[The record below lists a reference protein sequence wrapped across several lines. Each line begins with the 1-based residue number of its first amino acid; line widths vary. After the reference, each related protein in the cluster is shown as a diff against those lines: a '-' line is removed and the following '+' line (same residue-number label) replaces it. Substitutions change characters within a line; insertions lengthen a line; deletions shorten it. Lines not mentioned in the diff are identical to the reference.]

1 MRAQIRVAIGLV
13 LFSCG
18 ALLTAA
24 APPKIHPRPYGRGE
38 AQYHRTLS
46 APYRFENQLIKI
58 SFDFATGMIFAQTT
72 SVIHPKTDGL
82 REVPFDSVGL
92 RYNSLSVNGHAAK
105 FRLTGD
111 KLLVAL
117 DRPAMASDKLTI
129 VAAYEGRP
137 TRGIYFI
144 RPDAAYP
151 HMQPEIW
158 SQGEA
163 EDNRRWYPTWD
174 EPNEKSASEI
184 IATVPRGWIVIA
196 NGSLVHTTLTD
207 TNSTFDWREV
217 HPHSTYLTAFSAGPY
232 VEVRDSLGS
241 LPVNY
246 YVSKADAPYARLCFG
261 RTPQMIAFFEQK
273 IGIPFPWEKYAQTTV
288 ERFTAGGME
297 NASATTQTEFAIHPP
312 AYDRV
317 QPCDGLV
324 SHELSHQWWGDDVT
338 TPDWAN
344 IWINE
349 GFATYFEELWAQ
361 HHFGEDRF
369 TYERYHDQLAYF
381 KETQRY
387 WRPIVAYRYSNAGD
401 SFDASGYPRPGE
413 VLHMLHYILGDAQF
427 WKAMHAYLAAYQYDI
442 ADTRQ
447 FETAIEN
454 SSAKNLRWFFD
465 QWFYRASYP
474 HYFVGRHYDKKSH
487 NLTIDVRQHNHDGVL
502 FRMPVKIAI
511 TSSEGTRIVQAQ
523 ITGRHQVITVRGLER
538 APVMVLLDPGNNIL
552 RKLDFQKPVSELAY
566 QATHAPSV
574 ADRLWAVDKL
584 SIAQKM
590 HRTAARSAV
599 REVVLHDRF
608 YGVRA
613 DALDAAGALDDARTV
628 RLALHDSDPRVQ
640 IAAAIEVQNL
650 DHPNAPELVSDLRTL
665 AHSNDALVAGAA
677 CDGLGAT
684 KAPSAK
690 RELIAALRRHAFREV
705 IARGALAGLGHIGDV
720 GFVGLLESRA
730 KYGVDEAERPDA
742 IAALGA
748 IGKKHPDA
756 VLGFLENLALHDPYF
771 RARRAAVAALGKM
784 GSSNAL
790 ASLRSVRARDT
801 EPGLRN
807 AAYDAIADIRDATT
821 ESSKKPHP
829 RRGFQ
834 RSEHEH
840 KQPN

>member
-1 MRAQIRVAIGLV
+1 MRVGIRLAIGLI
-13 LFSCG
+13 LFFYG
-18 ALLTAA
+18 ALLAGA

-38 AQYHRTLS
+38 ATYHHTLA
-46 APYRFENQLIKI
+46 APYRFENQVIRI
-58 SFDFATGMIFAQTT
+58 SFDFAKGKIFAQTT
-72 SVIHPKTDGL
+72 SVVYPKADGL
-82 REVPFDSVGL
+82 TQVPFDSVDL
-92 RYNSLSVNGHAAK
+92 RYKSLSVNGHSARFSVTAN
-105 FRLTGD
+105 

-117 DRPAMASDKLTI
+117 DHPAMASDKLTI
-129 VAAYEGRP
+129 VASYEARP
-137 TRGIYFI
+137 SRGIYFI

-151 HMQPEIW
+151 HLQPEIW

-174 EPNEKSASEI
+174 EPNEKSPSEI
-184 IATVPRGWIVIA
+184 IATVPRGWTVIA
-196 NGSLVHTTLTD
+196 NGSLVNTTLTP
-207 TNSTFDWREV
+207 TSATFDWREI
-217 HPHSTYLTAFSAGPY
+217 HQHSTYLTAFSAGPY
-232 VEVRDSLGS
+232 VEVRDFLGS

-261 RTPQMIAFFEQK
+261 RTPAMIAFFQQK
-273 IGIPFPWEKYAQTTV
+273 IGVPFPWEKYAQTTV

-312 AYDRV
+312 AYDLV

-338 TPDWAN
+338 TTDWPN

-369 TYERYHDQLAYF
+369 TYERYHDQQAYF

-387 WRPIVAYRYSNAGD
+387 WRPIVEYRYGEAGD

-413 VLHMLHYILGDAQF
+413 VLHMLRYMLGEEAF
-427 WKAMHAYLAAYQYDI
+427 WKALHAYLTAYQYQL

-447 FETAIEN
+447 FEAAVEK

-465 QWFYRASYP
+465 QWFYQASYP
-474 HYFVGRHYDKKSH
+474 HYVVRRHYDKKSH
-487 NLTIDVRQHNHDGVL
+487 TLIIDVRQHNHNGVL

-511 TSSEGTRIVQAQ
+511 TSGQATRVVEAQ
-523 ITGRHQVITVRGLER
+523 IAARHQVITVRGVTG
-538 APVMVLLDPGNNIL
+538 APLMVLFDAGNNLL
-552 RKLDFQKPVSELAY
+552 RKLDFEKPVSELAY

-574 ADRLWAVDKL
+574 ADRLWAVERL
-584 SIAQKM
+584 GAAQKTY
-590 HRTAARSAV
+590 RAAARAAV

-613 DALDAAGALDDARTV
+613 DALDAAGALDDAQTV

-640 IAAAIEVQNL
+640 IAAGNEVQNL
-650 DHPNAPELVSDLRTL
+650 DHPNFPGLIADLRSLT
-665 AHSNDALVAGAA
+665 HGNDALVAGAA

-684 KAPSAK
+684 KARGAK
-690 RELIAALRRHAFREV
+690 AELMAALHRHTFREV
-705 IARGALAGLGHIGDV
+705 IARGALAGLGHLGELSSV
-720 GFVGLLESRA
+720 GTFESHA

-742 IAALGA
+742 ISALGA
-748 IGKKHPDA
+748 IGKKHPGA
-756 VLGFLENLALHDPYF
+756 VLGFLENLALNDPYF

-784 GSSNAL
+784 GSPKAL
-790 ASLRSVRARDT
+790 AALRSVRKRDT
-801 EPGLRN
+801 EAGLRN
-807 AAYDAIADIRDATT
+807 AAYDAIADIRDAAT
-821 ESSKKPHP
+821 ERTKKLHF
-829 RRGFQ
+829 RRGHQ
-834 RSEHEH
+834 RAEHEQ
-840 KQPN
+840 KRTL